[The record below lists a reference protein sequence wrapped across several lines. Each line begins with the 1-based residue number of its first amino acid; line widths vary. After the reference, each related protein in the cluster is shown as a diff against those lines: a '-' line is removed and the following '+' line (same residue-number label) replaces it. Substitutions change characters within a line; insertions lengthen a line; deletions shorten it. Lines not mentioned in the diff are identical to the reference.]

1 MACGSCPGGLG
12 SVMGSE
18 TQKKYAERAKKQL
31 VEELEALHKRI
42 VELEKSGAGSKPTEE
57 ALLERGLVTSAAI
70 EEMPDGVM
78 LVNMD
83 GKLTYMNEA
92 CARLLGYKAG
102 EMIGTSALE
111 LPTYRESRDREK
123 AREIL
128 KKVISGGSTE
138 PIDMDVITK
147 DGREI
152 PVSFTASV
160 IKDAQG
166 NSRTLVAVIRDVTER
181 KRAEDAVRGSEELSR
196 GMLETAATGIYL
208 LQDGRLQYVNRLFEE
223 ISGYRSDELVGT
235 YSLEYVHPEDRES
248 VRAKAI
254 EVLKGQ
260 SSSPYEFRLIRKD
273 LETVWVLDRLTSIQY
288 KGKRSVLGT
297 LMDITERKRI
307 ETEVLDYTRQIETL
321 FNIGTTV
328 SQTLNLTEL
337 LDSVL
342 ERVLGVMEI
351 EAGGIFLLDRQTDE
365 LVLKAYRGMSAEFV
379 GKVERLMVDEGF
391 TGQAALSK
399 KPLIVEDVAADPRLT
414 RMGAKEEGIQSFAA
428 VPIVAKDR
436 ILGVVGVGSYRS
448 RKFPEREVKLLGT
461 IANQIGMAVDNAQL
475 YEQALELAFTDG
487 LTGLYNRRYLME
499 QIEREFTRA
508 ERSNG
513 SLSLMMIDLDGLKA
527 INDRFGHHEGDGI
540 LKGLGGIIKV
550 NTRASDVAA
559 RWGGD
564 EFMLLTPDISSKGAR
579 KIGERIRSQVER
591 YRPKI
596 DGEEVRISISVGIAS
611 CPAHASDV
619 TQLLQRVDEAMY
631 SAKRGGKN
639 QLCVFSY

>member
-1 MACGSCPGGLG
+1 MG
-12 SVMGSE
+12 SVIE
-18 TQKKYAERAKKQL
+18 KKYADKTRKQL
-31 VEELEALHKRI
+31 VEEMEALHKR
-42 VELEKSGAGSKPTEE
+42 VAEVGELEAGSKWTEE
-57 ALLERGLVTSAAI
+57 ALLEHGLVASAAI
-70 EEMPDGVM
+70 EQMPDGVM
-78 LVNMD
+78 LVNID

-92 CARLLGYKAG
+92 CAKLLGYKAG

-111 LPTYRESRDREK
+111 LPTYRESKDREK
-123 AREIL
+123 VRRVL
-128 KKVISGGSTE
+128 KKVISGGSNA
-138 PIDMDVITK
+138 PVDMDVITK

-160 IKDAQG
+160 IKDALG
-166 NSRTLVAVIRDVTER
+166 NSKTLVAVIRDVTER
-181 KRAEDAVRGSEELSR
+181 KRAEDAAQGSEELSR

-208 LQDGRLQYVNRLFEE
+208 LQDGRFKYVNRLFEE
-223 ISGYRSDELVGT
+223 ISGYKSDELVGT
-235 YSLEYVHPEDRES
+235 YSLEYVHPEDKES
-248 VRAKAI
+248 VRAKAM
-254 EVLKGQ
+254 EVLRGQ
-260 SSSPYEFRLIRKD
+260 NSSPYEFRFIRKD

-321 FNIGTTV
+321 FNVGTAV
-328 SQTLNLTEL
+328 NQTLNLPEL

-351 EAGGIFLLDRQTDE
+351 EAGGIFLLDKQTEE
-365 LVLKAYRGMSAEFV
+365 LVLKAYRGTSAEFV
-379 GKVERLMVDEGF
+379 GRVGGLMVAEGF

-399 KPLIVEDVAADPRLT
+399 KPFVVEDVAADPRLT
-414 RMGAKEEGIQSFAA
+414 RVGAKEEGIQSFAA
-428 VPIVAKDR
+428 VPIVAKDKV
-436 ILGVVGVGSYRS
+436 LGVMGVGSYRS
-448 RKFPEREVKLLGT
+448 RQFPDREVKLLST
-461 IANQIGMAVDNAQL
+461 IANQMGMAIENAQL
-475 YEQALELAFTDG
+475 YEQALELASTDG

-499 QIEREFTRA
+499 QVERELNRA

-513 SLSLMMIDLDGLKA
+513 SVSLMMIDLDGLKA

-564 EFMLLTPDISSKGAR
+564 EFMLLTPETSSKGAGR
-579 KIGERIRSQVER
+579 IGERIRSQVER

-596 DGEEVRISISVGIAS
+596 DGEEVRITISVGIAS

-639 QLCVFSY
+639 QLCVVSY

>member
-1 MACGSCPGGLG
+1 MG
-12 SVMGSE
+12 SVIE
-18 TQKKYAERAKKQL
+18 KKYADKTRKQL
-31 VEELEALHKRI
+31 VEELEALHKR
-42 VELEKSGAGSKPTEE
+42 VAEVGELEAGSKWTEE
-57 ALLERGLVTSAAI
+57 ALLEHGLVASAAI
-70 EEMPDGVM
+70 EQMPDGVM

-92 CARLLGYKAG
+92 CAKLLGYKAG

-111 LPTYRESRDREK
+111 LPTYRESKDREK
-123 AREIL
+123 ARRVL
-128 KKVISGGSTE
+128 KKVISGGSNT
-138 PIDMDVITK
+138 PVDMDVITK

-160 IKDAQG
+160 IKDALG
-166 NSRTLVAVIRDVTER
+166 NSKTLVAVIRDVTER
-181 KRAEDAVRGSEELSR
+181 KRAEDAAQGSEELSR

-208 LQDGRLQYVNRLFEE
+208 LQDGRFKYVNRLFEE
-223 ISGYRSDELVGT
+223 ISGYKSDELVGT
-235 YSLEYVHPEDRES
+235 YSLEYVHPEDKES
-248 VRAKAI
+248 VRAKAM
-254 EVLKGQ
+254 EVLRGQ
-260 SSSPYEFRLIRKD
+260 NSSPYEFRLIRKD

-321 FNIGTTV
+321 FNVGTAV
-328 SQTLNLTEL
+328 SQTLNLPEL

-351 EAGGIFLLDRQTDE
+351 EAGGIFLLDKQTEE
-365 LVLKAYRGMSAEFV
+365 LVLKAYRGTSAEFV
-379 GKVERLMVDEGF
+379 GRVGGLMVAEGF

-399 KPLIVEDVAADPRLT
+399 KPFVVEDVAADPRLT
-414 RMGAKEEGIQSFAA
+414 RVGAKEEGIQSFAA
-428 VPIVAKDR
+428 VPIVAKDKV
-436 ILGVVGVGSYRS
+436 LGVMGVGSYRS
-448 RKFPEREVKLLGT
+448 RQFPDREVKLLST
-461 IANQIGMAVDNAQL
+461 IANQMGMAIENAQL
-475 YEQALELAFTDG
+475 YEQALELASTDG

-499 QIEREFTRA
+499 QVERELNRA

-513 SLSLMMIDLDGLKA
+513 SVSLMMIDLDGLKA
-527 INDRFGHHEGDGI
+527 INDRFGHHEGDSI

-564 EFMLLTPDISSKGAR
+564 EFMLLTPETSSKGAGR
-579 KIGERIRSQVER
+579 IGERIRSQVEG

-596 DGEEVRISISVGIAS
+596 DGEEVRITISVGIAS

-639 QLCVFSY
+639 QICVVSY

>member
-1 MACGSCPGGLG
+1 MG
-12 SVMGSE
+12 SVIE
-18 TQKKYAERAKKQL
+18 KKYADKTRKQL
-31 VEELEALHKRI
+31 VEELEALHKR
-42 VELEKSGAGSKPTEE
+42 VAEVGELEAGSKWTEE
-57 ALLERGLVTSAAI
+57 ALLEHGLVASAAI
-70 EEMPDGVM
+70 EQMPDGVM

-92 CARLLGYKAG
+92 CAKLLGYKAG

-111 LPTYRESRDREK
+111 LPTYRESKDREK
-123 AREIL
+123 ARRVL
-128 KKVISGGSTE
+128 KKVISGGSNT
-138 PIDMDVITK
+138 PVDMDVITK

-160 IKDAQG
+160 IKDALG
-166 NSRTLVAVIRDVTER
+166 NSKTLVAVIRDVTER
-181 KRAEDAVRGSEELSR
+181 KRAEDAAQGSEELSR

-208 LQDGRLQYVNRLFEE
+208 LQDGRFKYVNRLFEE
-223 ISGYRSDELVGT
+223 ISGYKSDELVGT
-235 YSLEYVHPEDRES
+235 YSLEYVHPEDKES
-248 VRAKAI
+248 VRAKAM
-254 EVLKGQ
+254 EVLRGQ
-260 SSSPYEFRLIRKD
+260 NSSPYEFRFIRKD

-321 FNIGTTV
+321 FNVGTAV
-328 SQTLNLTEL
+328 NQTLNLLDKQTE
-337 LDSVL
+337 
-342 ERVLGVMEI
+342 
-351 EAGGIFLLDRQTDE
+351 E
-365 LVLKAYRGMSAEFV
+365 LVLKAYRGTSAEFV
-379 GKVERLMVDEGF
+379 GRVGGLMVAEGF

-399 KPLIVEDVAADPRLT
+399 KPFVVEDVAADPRLT
-414 RMGAKEEGIQSFAA
+414 RVGAKEEGIQSFAA
-428 VPIVAKDR
+428 VPIVAKDKV
-436 ILGVVGVGSYRS
+436 LGVMGVGSYRS
-448 RKFPEREVKLLGT
+448 RQFPDREVKLLST
-461 IANQIGMAVDNAQL
+461 IANQMGMAIENAQL
-475 YEQALELAFTDG
+475 YEQALELASTDG

-499 QIEREFTRA
+499 QVERELNRA

-513 SLSLMMIDLDGLKA
+513 SVSLMMIDLDGLKA
-527 INDRFGHHEGDGI
+527 INDRFGHHEGDSI

-564 EFMLLTPDISSKGAR
+564 EFMLLTPETSSKGAGR
-579 KIGERIRSQVER
+579 IGERIRSQVEG

-596 DGEEVRISISVGIAS
+596 DGEEVRITISVGIAS

-639 QLCVFSY
+639 QICVVSY

>member
-1 MACGSCPGGLG
+1 MG
-12 SVMGSE
+12 SVIE
-18 TQKKYAERAKKQL
+18 KKYADKTRKQL
-31 VEELEALHKRI
+31 VEELEALHKR
-42 VELEKSGAGSKPTEE
+42 VAEVGELEAGSKWTEE
-57 ALLERGLVTSAAI
+57 ALLEHGLVASAAI
-70 EEMPDGVM
+70 EQMPDGVM

-92 CARLLGYKAG
+92 CAKLLGYKAG

-111 LPTYRESRDREK
+111 LPTYRESKDREK
-123 AREIL
+123 ARRVL
-128 KKVISGGSTE
+128 KKVISGGSNT
-138 PIDMDVITK
+138 PVDMDVITK

-160 IKDAQG
+160 IKDALG
-166 NSRTLVAVIRDVTER
+166 NSKTLVAVIRDVTER
-181 KRAEDAVRGSEELSR
+181 KRAEDAAQGSEELSR

-208 LQDGRLQYVNRLFEE
+208 LQDGRFKYVNRLFEE
-223 ISGYRSDELVGT
+223 ISGYKSDELVGT
-235 YSLEYVHPEDRES
+235 YSLEYVHPEDKES
-248 VRAKAI
+248 VRAKAM
-254 EVLKGQ
+254 EVLRGQ
-260 SSSPYEFRLIRKD
+260 NSSPYEFRFIRKD

-321 FNIGTTV
+321 FNVGTAV
-328 SQTLNLTEL
+328 NQTLNLPEL

-351 EAGGIFLLDRQTDE
+351 EAGGIFLLDKQTEE
-365 LVLKAYRGMSAEFV
+365 LVLKAYRGTSAEFV
-379 GKVERLMVDEGF
+379 GRVGGLMVAEGF

-399 KPLIVEDVAADPRLT
+399 KPFVVEDVAADPRLT
-414 RMGAKEEGIQSFAA
+414 RVGAKEEGIQSFAA
-428 VPIVAKDR
+428 VPIVAKDKV
-436 ILGVVGVGSYRS
+436 LGVMGVGSYRS
-448 RKFPEREVKLLGT
+448 RQFPDREVKLLST
-461 IANQIGMAVDNAQL
+461 IANQMGMAIENAQL
-475 YEQALELAFTDG
+475 YEQALELASTDG

-499 QIEREFTRA
+499 QVERELNRA

-513 SLSLMMIDLDGLKA
+513 SVSLMMIDLDGLKA
-527 INDRFGHHEGDGI
+527 INDRFGHHEGDSI

-564 EFMLLTPDISSKGAR
+564 EFMLLTPETSSKGAGR
-579 KIGERIRSQVER
+579 IGERIRSQVEG

-596 DGEEVRISISVGIAS
+596 DGEEVRITISVGIAS

-639 QLCVFSY
+639 QICVVSY

>member
-1 MACGSCPGGLG
+1 
-12 SVMGSE
+12 MGSGTE
-18 TQKKYAERAKKQL
+18 KTKKQL
-31 VEELEALHKRI
+31 VEELEALYGRI
-42 VELEKSGAGSKPTEE
+42 AELGKSEADGKWTEE

-70 EEMPDGVM
+70 EGMPDGVM

-92 CARLLGYKAG
+92 CARLLGYKAD
-102 EMIGTSALE
+102 EMVGTSALE
-111 LPTYRESRDREK
+111 LPTYRESKDREK
-123 AREIL
+123 ARGIL

-166 NSRTLVAVIRDVTER
+166 NSKTLVAVIRDITER

-208 LQDGRLQYVNRLFEE
+208 LQNGRFKYVNRLFEE

-235 YSLEYVHPEDRES
+235 YSIEYVHPEDRKA

-254 EVLKGQ
+254 EVLKGR
-260 SSSPYEFRLIRKD
+260 SSSPYEFRFIRKD
-273 LETVWVLDRLTSIQY
+273 LEAVWVLDRLTSIQY

-297 LMDITERKRI
+297 LTDITERKRI
-307 ETEVLDYTRQIETL
+307 EMEVLDYTRQIETL
-321 FNIGTTV
+321 FNIGATV

-342 ERVLGVMEI
+342 ERVLGAMEV
-351 EAGGIFLLDRQTDE
+351 EAGGIFLFDKQTGE
-365 LVLKAYRGMSAEFV
+365 PVLKAYRGASAEFA
-379 GKVERLMVDEGF
+379 GKVEGLMVAEGF

-399 KPLIVEDVAADPRLT
+399 KPLVVEDVAVDPRLT
-414 RMGAKEEGIQSFAA
+414 RMGAIEEGLQSFAA
-428 VPIVAKDR
+428 VPIVAKDKT
-436 ILGVVGVGSYRS
+436 LGVMGVGSYRS
-448 RKFPEREVKLLGT
+448 RKFPDQEVKLLGT
-461 IANQIGMAVDNAQL
+461 IASQIGMAIDNAQL
-475 YEQALELAFTDG
+475 YAQAVELASTDG
-487 LTGLYNRRYLME
+487 LTGLYNRRYLIE
-499 QIEREFTRA
+499 QIERELSRA

-564 EFMLLTPDISSKGAR
+564 EFMLLTPESSSKSAR

-619 TQLLQRVDEAMY
+619 TQLLQRVDKAMY
-631 SAKRGGKN
+631 SAKRGGRN
-639 QLCVFSY
+639 QLRVFSY